1 MTIQPGGGAPER
13 VGDYTLLTRLGEGG
27 MGIVHLARGR
37 DGHRVALKVLRPQVV
52 GDREARSRLAR
63 EVASLERV
71 RSPWIAEVLD
81 ADPWAEVPYVVT
93 RYVPGL
99 SLYDHVAEEGP
110 IAGRDL
116 DWLAGCLAEGVA
128 AVHRAG
134 VLHRDI
140 KPSNV
145 LMEGRTPILIDFG
158 LARVAEDPRLT
169 QTGYLLGTPGYLA
182 PEILYGDDATPA
194 ADVHAWAAT
203 VAFAATGRAPYGRG
217 PAMAILDRARRGQH
231 DLSGVPSP
239 LHAVL
244 DAALAPDPLDR
255 PLLDE
260 LLAWLRPLST
270 DPEAPR
276 VSPPGRGVLGPET
289 RPLVNPGSPVAS
301 VTPITR
307 SAQPAPPTL
316 NAPLA
321 SLPTAPRE
329 GGTAVLPEEAA
340 APTAAPAAVTRM
352 EQEWDQQHGL
362 LDPVAEPVP
371 FGEKVRRAT
380 VVGCGALAAGGAV
393 AAAPW
398 LALAALTVLVWVLRS
413 GSLAASAVAD
423 RRTVR
428 GPKWYDGPRL
438 VATGPWHV
446 GRAVPGAFV
455 LMLWAVL
462 VGAAVGLVGFALGD
476 LPTSLFAA
484 GAAGALALWT
494 GPGGD
499 RFRGPL
505 GRLVNPAARRAV
517 SWLIVCTVLAGIA
530 ALLAL
535 LAGSSGI
542 DWAPASGAPF

>member
-1 MTIQPGGGAPER
+1 MTSQPATPSR
-13 VGDYTLLTRLGEGG
+13 VGEYTLLTRLGEGG

-52 GDREARSRLAR
+52 GDREARTRLAR

-99 SLYDHVAEEGP
+99 SLYDHVGEEGP
-110 IAGRDL
+110 VAGRDL

-203 VAFAATGRAPYGRG
+203 VAFAATGRAPYGTG
-217 PAMAILDRARRGQH
+217 PSMAILDRARRGQH

-239 LHAVL
+239 LLAVL

-270 DPEAPR
+270 TPDAPR
-276 VSPPGRGVLGPET
+276 VAPPGRGFLGPET
-289 RPLVNPGSPVAS
+289 RPLVNPGTPVG
-301 VTPITR
+301 PGI
-307 SAQPAPPTL
+307 PAGP
-316 NAPLA
+316 
-321 SLPTAPRE
+321 
-329 GGTAVLPEEAA
+329 A
-340 APTAAPAAVTRM
+340 APATLVAPEPAAVTRM
-352 EQEWDQQHGL
+352 EEEWDQQHGL
-362 LDPVAEPVP
+362 LVPEAAPVP
-371 FGEKVRRAT
+371 LAEKVRRAT
-380 VVGCGALAAGGAV
+380 LVGCGALAIGGAV
-393 AAAPW
+393 TAAPW
-398 LALAALTVLVWVLRS
+398 LALAGLAVLVWVLRS
-413 GSLAASAVAD
+413 GSLSASAVAD

-428 GPKWYDGPRL
+428 GRKWYDGPRL
-438 VATGPWHV
+438 VVTSPWHV
-446 GRAVPGAFV
+446 GRAVPGALGLV
-455 LMLWAVL
+455 LWAVL
-462 VGAAVGLVGFALGD
+462 VGLAVGLVGYALGD
-476 LPTSLFAA
+476 LQTSLFVG
-484 GAAGALALWT
+484 GAAAAIGLWT

-505 GRLVNPAARRAV
+505 SRLVEPAARRAV
-517 SWLIVCTVLAGIA
+517 PWLIACTVLAGVA
-530 ALLAL
+530 AVLVLVAQ
-535 LAGSSGI
+535 SSGTS
-542 DWAPASGAPF
+542 WAPGSGAPF

>member
-1 MTIQPGGGAPER
+1 MTTQPGSTTPER

-99 SLYDHVAEEGP
+99 SLYDQVAEEGP
-110 IAGRDL
+110 VAGRDL
-116 DWLAGCLAEGVA
+116 DWLAGCLAEGIA

-203 VAFAATGRAPYGRG
+203 VAFAATVRAPYGKG
-217 PAMAILDRARRGQH
+217 PSMAILDRARRGQH
-231 DLSGVPSP
+231 DLSGVLEP
-239 LHAVL
+239 LRSVL

-270 DPEAPR
+270 DPDAPR
-276 VSPPGRGVLGPET
+276 VAPPGRGVLGPET
-289 RPLVNPGSPVAS
+289 RPLVNPGTPVAAP
-301 VTPITR
+301 VAPVVPITR
-307 SAQPAPPTL
+307 TTEP
-316 NAPLA
+316 
-321 SLPTAPRE
+321 
-329 GGTAVLPEEAA
+329 A
-340 APTAAPAAVTRM
+340 APTAPVAAPVTAAVTRM

-362 LDPVAEPVP
+362 LEPGPEPVP
-371 FGEKVRRAT
+371 LAEKVRRA
-380 VVGCGALAAGGAV
+380 VLVGCGALAIGGAV
-393 AAAPW
+393 VAAPW
-398 LALAALTVLVWVLRS
+398 LALVGLAVLVWVLRS

-428 GPKWYDGPRL
+428 GRKWYDGPRL
-438 VATGPWHV
+438 VLTSPWHV
-446 GRAVPGAFV
+446 GRAVPGAIG
-455 LMLWAVL
+455 LLLWAVL
-462 VGAAVGLVGFALGD
+462 VGLAVGLIGFALGD
-476 LPTSLFAA
+476 LPTSLFVGGA
-484 GAAGALALWT
+484 GAAIGLWS

-505 GRLVNPAARRAV
+505 SRLVEPAARRAV
-517 SWLIVCTVLAGIA
+517 SWLIACTALAGTAAVLVLIA
-530 ALLAL
+530 Q
-535 LAGSSGI
+535 SSGTS
-542 DWAPASGAPF
+542 WAPGSGAPF

>member
-1 MTIQPGGGAPER
+1 M
-13 VGDYTLLTRLGEGG
+13 GDYTLLTRLGEGG

-52 GDREARSRLAR
+52 GDREARARLAR

-110 IAGRDL
+110 IEGRDL
-116 DWLAGCLAEGVA
+116 DWLAGCLAEGIA

-203 VAFAATGRAPYGRG
+203 VAFAATGRAPYGKG
-217 PAMAILDRARRGQH
+217 PSMAILDRARRGQH

-239 LHAVL
+239 LRSVL

-276 VSPPGRGVLGPET
+276 VPPPGRGVLGPET
-289 RPLVNPGSPVAS
+289 RPLVNPGTPVAPVAP

-307 SAQPAPPTL
+307 TIEPAARTAPVQVVAPP
-316 NAPLA
+316 
-321 SLPTAPRE
+321 
-329 GGTAVLPEEAA
+329 
-340 APTAAPAAVTRM
+340 PAAVTRM
-352 EQEWDQQHGL
+352 EQEWDQEHGL
-362 LDPVAEPVP
+362 LVPEPEPVS
-371 FGEKVRRAT
+371 FGEKLRRAT
-380 VVGCGALAAGGAV
+380 VVGCGALAVGGAV
-393 AAAPW
+393 TAAPW
-398 LALAALTVLVWVLRS
+398 LALAGLAALVWLLRS
-413 GSLAASAVAD
+413 GSLSASAVAD

-428 GPKWYDGPRL
+428 GPRWYDGPRL
-438 VATGPWHV
+438 VVTSPWHV
-446 GRAVPGAFV
+446 GRAVPGTLGLV
-455 LMLWAVL
+455 LWAVL
-462 VGAAVGLVGFALGD
+462 VGLAVGLVGYALGD
-476 LPTSLFAA
+476 LPTSLFVG
-484 GAAGALALWT
+484 GAAGAVGLWT

-505 GRLVNPAARRAV
+505 SRLVEPASRRAV
-517 SWLIVCTVLAGIA
+517 WWVTTCTVLAGIA
-530 ALLAL
+530 ALLVLVAQ
-535 LAGSSGI
+535 SSGTS
-542 DWAPASGAPF
+542 WAPGSGAPF